1 MTVDVTAELSKHRIA
16 VKAELTKKG
25 LKFPGRPRYPLPKL
39 PVNLTDI
46 AYEEVMVL
54 LVKFTRYQ
62 DHLAGEL
69 ALYEIDES
77 TAATM
82 VEVAKAKHL
91 VHAWTGASGDRVT
104 VAKAEAV
111 IDSSVRE
118 YEEAMIMAKSHRKG
132 YSVLVESLARD
143 AAVVSREITR
153 RGGGAPVE
161 RRANRYTP

>member
-1 MTVDVTAELSKHRIA
+1 MDVTAKLSERRLAVRTELR
-16 VKAELTKKG
+16 KKG
-25 LKFPGRPRYPLPKL
+25 LRLPGRPRYPLPKL

-46 AYEEVMVL
+46 AYEDVMVL

-62 DHLAGEL
+62 DHLAGL
-69 ALYEIDES
+69 LLLNEIEEADAS
-77 TAATM
+77 TM
-82 VEVAKAKHL
+82 VEVSKARHL

-111 IDSSVRE
+111 IDPIVRE
-118 YEEAMIMAKSHRKG
+118 YEEAMITAKAKRKG

-153 RGGGAPVE
+153 RGGGLPAE
-161 RRANRYTP
+161 RRSSRFTP